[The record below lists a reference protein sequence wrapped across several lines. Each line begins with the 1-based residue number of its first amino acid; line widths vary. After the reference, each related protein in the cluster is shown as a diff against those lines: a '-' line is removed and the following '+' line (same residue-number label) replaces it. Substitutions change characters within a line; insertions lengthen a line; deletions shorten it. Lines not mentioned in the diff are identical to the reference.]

1 MRVLWITNQCIP
13 VVAKHLNLE
22 IGNKEGWLAGISER
36 FLAEKVQDI
45 TLGICFPMPAEKADL
60 KAEFEVTAY
69 GYEDD
74 RVRPEEYRENLE
86 KRFGEIF
93 EDFKPDVI
101 HIFGTE
107 YGHTLAA
114 AKACKNPSK
123 LLIGIQGL
131 CGVYANHFTEGLPE
145 KVIEAATLR
154 DKLKNDNIKRQQ
166 EKYVI
171 RGKYEEEALRI
182 TKNVTGRTDWDFEH
196 THRIQEGVNYY
207 FMNETLRSNFYT
219 GEWSFENCE
228 PHSIFL
234 SQGDYPI
241 KGLHLLLDAMPEIV
255 KKYPDT
261 QVYVA
266 GNKITGE
273 ESLKKKV
280 LISSYGKY
288 LKEQMKQYGV
298 EEKIHFLG
306 SLNAEQMKERFLK
319 SNLFLS
325 PSTIENSP
333 NSVGEAMLLGLP
345 VVSTDVGGVHNML
358 ENGKEGILYPTTDTE
373 KLADAICTVF
383 AMNGKQEQKAMCSAA
398 KEHAKKTHNA
408 DTNYARLLEIYKTIT
423 GGADSDAE

>member
-36 FLAEKVQDI
+36 FLAEKAQDI

-114 AKACKNPSK
+114 AKACKDPSK

-166 EKYVI
+166 E
-171 RGKYEEEALRI
+171 
-182 TKNVTGRTDWDFEH
+182 
-196 THRIQEGVNYY
+196 
-207 FMNETLRSNFYT
+207 NFPPP
-219 GEWSFENCE
+219 S
-228 PHSIFL
+228 
-234 SQGDYPI
+234 
-241 KGLHLLLDAMPEIV
+241 
-255 KKYPDT
+255 DT
-261 QVYVA
+261 V
-266 GNKITGE
+266 
-273 ESLKKKV
+273 
-280 LISSYGKY
+280 
-288 LKEQMKQYGV
+288 
-298 EEKIHFLG
+298 
-306 SLNAEQMKERFLK
+306 FLK
-319 SNLFLS
+319 
-325 PSTIENSP
+325 P
-333 NSVGEAMLLGLP
+333 NQKIQRINVYSIIQNHMYF
-345 VVSTDVGGVHNML
+345 
-358 ENGKEGILYPTTDTE
+358 I
-373 KLADAICTVF
+373 ADNICRIKCIIF
-383 AMNGKQEQKAMCSAA
+383 FSMASA
-398 KEHAKKTHNA
+398 
-408 DTNYARLLEIYKTIT
+408 
-423 GGADSDAE
+423 